1 MVMGTVGEDE
11 DGMVVIPA
19 VIVEIWVTVIFAGGA
34 DVVAGAE
41 TQTRPGIALSD
52 SPATR
57 QYLFGLISHKMLTQ
71 GGGRTEDP
79 PGPQSPWGPGP
90 GHCAPPTVLIPSCGG
105 GSGPSGEP
113 VGHPCAPDSSSSSHS
128 QTMPPGISV

>member
-11 DGMVVIPA
+11 DGVVVIPA
-19 VIVEIWVTVIFAGGA
+19 VIVEIWVTVMFAGGA

-52 SPATR
+52 SPATC

-79 PGPQSPWGPGP
+79 PGATVSLGPRARGTVRPQQS
-90 GHCAPPTVLIPSCGG
+90 
-105 GSGPSGEP
+105 
-113 VGHPCAPDSSSSSHS
+113 
-128 QTMPPGISV
+128 